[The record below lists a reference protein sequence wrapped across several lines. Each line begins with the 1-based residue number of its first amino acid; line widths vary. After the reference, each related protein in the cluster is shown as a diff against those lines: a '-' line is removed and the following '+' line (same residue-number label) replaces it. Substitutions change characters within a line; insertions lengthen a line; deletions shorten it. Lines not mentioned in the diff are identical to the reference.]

1 MPGNSS
7 KTGLSSL
14 QYFFLELADIT
25 RFSGRIFRE
34 MFRKPSE
41 REELARLCYQYGNK
55 TIALI
60 AITAFIMGLVLTV
73 QTQPVLAKMGA
84 DIALPGIIFI
94 SIVREIG
101 PVITALIFAGK
112 VGSGIGAELASMRVT
127 EQIEAMEVSGTN
139 PLKYLVATRV
149 LATTLM
155 VPALV
160 ILASAIALLGS
171 IAGINIE
178 GSMSPKMFVMEAFD
192 DLRYIDFLPAVIK
205 TFFFGLAI
213 GLVSCYKGYFATG
226 GTQGVGKAANS
237 AVVISSVAIFII
249 DLIAVQITEI
259 IL

>member
-1 MPGNSS
+1 
-7 KTGLSSL
+7 
-14 QYFFLELADIT
+14 
-25 RFSGRIFRE
+25 
-34 MFRKPSE
+34 
-41 REELARLCYQYGNK
+41 
-55 TIALI
+55 
-60 AITAFIMGLVLTV
+60 
-73 QTQPVLAKMGA
+73 
-84 DIALPGIIFI
+84 
-94 SIVREIG
+94 
-101 PVITALIFAGK
+101 
-112 VGSGIGAELASMRVT
+112 MRVT

-237 AVVISSVAIFII
+237 AVVISSVAIFVI